1 MPVLK
6 ANDAVM
12 TTVKEGVQRRL
23 IHTDELMMVVID
35 FDDGPVETTGSATQ
49 SCA

>member
-6 ANDAVM
+6 ANDTVM

-23 IHTDELMMVVID
+23 IHTDD
-35 FDDGPVETTGSATQ
+35 ADDGRNRF
-49 SCA
+49 